1 MKRRRNKLNLS
12 SKLNNILYF
21 LSGILVVV
29 LVGIGVIAVQTN
41 AQSNGMDDYGGQITV
56 MDTENVVSSDGAGDD
71 NAVWVDDGTNDHSI
85 SVSNEAGQDGVEKWQ
100 EGVISYKGKNYI
112 YNADLKIYLVM
123 GIDNEGIVEEA
134 KDGVSG
140 GQSDAM
146 FLLIEDDELEKVT
159 MVSINRNTMTPVEVY
174 DEDGTYVGTWDAQI
188 CTQHGFGDGKKLS
201 CMRTVDAVS
210 KLFDNIPIYGYISM
224 NMGAIP
230 YLNNAVGGVEVKVLS
245 DVIYEDEGVNLKKG
259 QKVKLNDTEAYY
271 YLRGRDINEF
281 DSATDRLKRDEQ
293 YFLNYMNLF
302 KKKSQNNLLSS
313 VSIYNSIDDYIVTN
327 VNFTSVMDTLV
338 NYDIDS
344 SNVYSVPGKTET
356 VNGFESFYVDDEE
369 FMDLKMSLFYEECD

>member
-1 MKRRRNKLNLS
+1 
-12 SKLNNILYF
+12 
-21 LSGILVVV
+21 
-29 LVGIGVIAVQTN
+29 
-41 AQSNGMDDYGGQITV
+41 
-56 MDTENVVSSDGAGDD
+56 
-71 NAVWVDDGTNDHSI
+71 
-85 SVSNEAGQDGVEKWQ
+85 
-100 EGVISYKGKNYI
+100 
-112 YNADLKIYLVM
+112 
-123 GIDNEGIVEEA
+123 
-134 KDGVSG
+134 
-140 GQSDAM
+140 
-146 FLLIEDDELEKVT
+146 
-159 MVSINRNTMTPVEVY
+159 
-174 DEDGTYVGTWDAQI
+174 
-188 CTQHGFGDGKKLS
+188 
-201 CMRTVDAVS
+201 
-210 KLFDNIPIYGYISM
+210 
-224 NMGAIP
+224 MGAIP

-245 DVIYEDEGVNLKKG
+245 DVIYEDEGVNLMKG